1 VTYTPY
7 LDDRDLRK
15 HLTSITADLIDKLE
29 MAIVPLTKEIRKGIK
44 ALQNRW
50 DARDPIKV

>member
-1 VTYTPY
+1 MTYTPY